1 MSTQEDLALKSRT
14 QLMALLAD
22 KGILMPQNRILSKD
36 ELLAL
41 LRGASPGP
49 SRMPRSNSRSPAR
62 AVTNLDMSPLRRR
75 QQDSVLLSKAVEASF
90 TESRRSSLPK
100 LPLLLFLVLLAVLV
114 QPLVAAYSEA
124 QVKFCGEGQSEPCEP
139 CPAHAECAQG
149 DFTCKAPYLRE
160 GKQCLENKALVYSA
174 HSLLIQV
181 EAYVERE
188 TAHLFVNRREEFAVS
203 LREVR
208 FLMEERGI
216 ERDPEVWK
224 LLQTQLSS
232 PSEYRGPLLIS
243 PDLILRSPLRLS
255 VSQTATVYVQDH
267 PYHVGCYSC
276 LSLLALGW
284 LYTLRKRWQ
293 RSYQAAALFDTI
305 KTQLRRL
312 KDDDSVTH
320 GMSEDDIREVIR
332 VHAGSGA
339 LEALWQE
346 IEKLRRGEQRVCKFQ
361 QVVGGR
367 PAVLWQ
373 WKGK

>member
-1 MSTQEDLALKSRT
+1 MSTQEDLTLKSRT
-14 QLMALLAD
+14 QVMALLAD
-22 KGILMPQNRILSKD
+22 KGVLMPQNRILSKD
-36 ELLAL
+36 ELIAL

-49 SRMPRSNSRSPAR
+49 SRSPRANSRSPAR

-90 TESRRSSLPK
+90 LESRRSSIPK
-100 LPLLLFLVLLAVLV
+100 LPLLLFLLLLAVLA

-124 QVKFCGEGQSEPCEP
+124 QAKFCGEGQSEPCEP
-139 CPAHAECAQG
+139 CPVHAECVQG
-149 DFTCKAPYLRE
+149 DFTCRAPYLRE

-174 HSLLIQV
+174 HSLLNQV
-181 EAYVERE
+181 ETYVERE
-188 TAHLFVNRREEFAVS
+188 TARLFVDRREDFAVS

-208 FLMEERGI
+208 FLMEERGV

-243 PDLILRSPLRLS
+243 PDLILRSSLRLS
-255 VSQTATVYVQDH
+255 VSQATTIYIQDH
-267 PYHVGCYSC
+267 PYRVGCYSC
-276 LSLLALGW
+276 LCLLALCW
-284 LYTLRKRWQ
+284 AYTLRTRWQ
-293 RSYQAAALFDTI
+293 RKAQAAALFDTI
-305 KTQLRRL
+305 TTQLRRL
-312 KDDDSVTH
+312 KDDTVTH

-332 VHAGSGA
+332 VHAGAGA
-339 LEALWQE
+339 LETLWQE
-346 IEKLRRGEQRVCKFQ
+346 IERLRRREQRVCKFQ
-361 QVVGGR
+361 QVMGGR